1 MGRRFQQGARR
12 GLQRQVISDSLPAGG
27 AILSSATWK
36 ARRTTSSS
44 RATISSLTKMYAA
57 SFWKY
62 LILLWGQKRFACG
75 RARLR
80 QVMAVAGFKWSVER
94 GLPRLSC
101 LSKKEMP
108 TSEVNRWTMGVS
120 LAAFANARE
129 HQGGERP
136 AEATP
141 VAGTWRHEG
150 L

>member
-1 MGRRFQQGARR
+1 MGRRFQSGARR
-12 GLQRQVISDSLPAGG
+12 GLQREEIPASLPAGG
-27 AILSSATWK
+27 ATLSSATWK

-57 SFWKY
+57 SFWKC

-80 QVMAVAGFKWSVER
+80 QVMAVAGFKWSAER
-94 GLPRLSC
+94 GLLRLSC

-108 TSEVNRWTMGVS
+108 TSEVNQRTMDGS
-120 LAAFANARE
+120 LQAS
-129 HQGGERP
+129 H
-136 AEATP
+136 T
-141 VAGTWRHEG
+141 